1 MKTSKIKRPAREVLE
16 KLKQLEP
23 THKGMVAAIE
33 SDTGKYFLGKTVL
46 EAYEKAHRRY
56 PKSLFY
62 FVRIGYPAVDWH
74 RGGLRMAEFGCGVKK

>member
-1 MKTSKIKRPAREVLE
+1 MKTAEIKRPSGEVLE

-23 THKGMVAAIE
+23 THKGMIAAIE
-33 SDTGKYFLGKTVL
+33 PDTGVYFLGKTVL
-46 EAYEKAHRRY
+46 EAFKKARQHC

-74 RGGLRMAEFGCGVKK
+74 HGGFRKVTS